1 MAVPKQRQNKSRGRR
16 RRAGHKKV
24 TQQNLVICSNCSQ
37 SILPHKVCPNCGFYK
52 GTEVIKKVTKKKK
65 KK

>member
-16 RRAGHKKV
+16 RRAGHRKV
-24 TQQNLVICSNCSQ
+24 TQRKLVVCSNCSQ
-37 SILPHKVCPNCGFYK
+37 PILPHKVCLNCGFYK
-52 GTEVIKKVTKKKK
+52 GVEVEKKVIKKKK

>member
-16 RRAGHKKV
+16 RRAGHKEVAQQGMV
-24 TQQNLVICSNCSQ
+24 TCSNCSQ

-52 GTEVIKKVTKKKK
+52 GVEVEKKITKTKKKK
-65 KK
+65 